1 MRRAAGLL
9 GYARMPVRVRKRA
22 SQNPSCTPCNTASL
36 DVYRAPPNSK
46 RLGMSSAFFPPF
58 LPFPRRLTGILRRDH
73 TPAGAC
79 ALTPPAAP
87 YNGDRGGSM
96 ARYPTG
102 RDRTLANSH
111 IRQRCVLDPN
121 QGFFDRSQETTVGLA
136 QADLK
141 SRFGCVR
148 CLIDNISPAFSWSAC
163 GGYSPGLAAGQ
174 LAPLGE

>member
-102 RDRTLANSH
+102 EIGRLQLSHTPKVRARSGPRLLRSLARDDCRSGASGLEESLRL
-111 IRQRCVLDPN
+111 RQMLD
-121 QGFFDRSQETTVGLA
+121 R
-136 QADLK
+136 
-141 SRFGCVR
+141 
-148 CLIDNISPAFSWSAC
+148 
-163 GGYSPGLAAGQ
+163 
-174 LAPLGE
+174 